1 MLRTY
6 RGIHPQIAPHCF
18 IEASAQIIGD
28 VNIGEHSSIW
38 FNSVLRGDVQR
49 IVVGHHS
56 NVQDLCMIHVTRDTH
71 ATHIGNYVS
80 LGHGVIA
87 HGCTIE
93 DRCLIGMGSVI
104 LDTANIGTES
114 IVAAGA
120 VVPIGMKVP
129 PRSLVAGVPA
139 TVKKELNEKDIEFI
153 DRFWKNY
160 IEYKEIY
167 LAETGQSAAG
177 GD

>member
-6 RGIHPQIAPHCF
+6 RGMHPQIAPNCF

-28 VNIGEHSSIW
+28 VTIGEHSSVW
-38 FNSVLRGDVQR
+38 FNSVVRGDVER
-49 IVVGHHS
+49 IVIGHHS

-71 ATHIGNYVS
+71 PTRIGNFVS

-93 DRCLIGMGSVI
+93 DRCLIGMGARVM
-104 LDTANIGTES
+104 DAVVVGAES
-114 IVAAGA
+114 IIAAGA
-120 VVPIGMKVP
+120 VVTAGTQIP
-129 PRSLVAGVPA
+129 PRSLAAGVPA
-139 TVKKELNEKDIEFI
+139 VIKKQLGDQDLAYI

-160 IEYKEIY
+160 IEYKDIY
-167 LAETGQSAAG
+167 LNDVPHRT
-177 GD
+177 

>member
-6 RGIHPQIAPHCF
+6 RGIHPQIAPNCF
-18 IEASAQIIGD
+18 IEASANIIGD
-28 VNIGEHSSIW
+28 VTIGEHSSVW
-38 FNSVLRGDVQR
+38 FNSVVRGDVQK
-49 IVVGHHS
+49 IVIGHHS
-56 NVQDLCMIHVTRDTH
+56 NIQDLCMIHVTRDLH

-93 DRCLIGMGSVI
+93 DHCLIGMGARVMDAVVVGS
-104 LDTANIGTES
+104 ES

-120 VVPIGMKVP
+120 VIMAGLKIP

-139 TVKKELNEKDIEFI
+139 VIKRQLDDKDVEFI
-153 DRFWKNY
+153 DRFWKSY
-160 IEYKEIY
+160 VELLRDY
-167 LAETGQSAAG
+167 LN
-177 GD
+177 DVPPV

>member
-1 MLRTY
+1 MIRTY
-6 RGIHPQIAPHCF
+6 RGIHPQIAPNCF

-28 VNIGEHSSIW
+28 VTIGEHSSVW
-38 FNSVLRGDVQR
+38 FNSVVRGDVQK
-49 IVVGHHS
+49 IVIGHHS
-56 NVQDLCMIHVTRDTH
+56 NIQDLCMIHVTRDLH

-93 DRCLIGMGSVI
+93 DRCLIGMGARIMDAVVVGS
-104 LDTANIGTES
+104 ES

-120 VVPIGMKVP
+120 VIMAGMKIP

-139 TVKKELNEKDIEFI
+139 VIKRQLEDKDVEFI
-153 DRFWKNY
+153 DRFWRNY
-160 IEYKEIY
+160 IEYKDIY
-167 LAETGQSAAG
+167 LNDVPGV
-177 GD
+177 

>member
-6 RGIHPQIAPHCF
+6 RGIHPQIAPYCF

-28 VNIGEHSSIW
+28 VTIGEHSSVW
-38 FNSVLRGDVQR
+38 FNSVVRGDVER
-49 IVVGHHS
+49 IVIGHHS

-71 ATHIGNYVS
+71 PTRIGNFVS

-93 DRCLIGMGSVI
+93 DRCLIGMGARVM
-104 LDTANIGTES
+104 DAVVVGAES
-114 IVAAGA
+114 IIAAGA
-120 VVPIGMKVP
+120 VVTAGTQIP
-129 PRSLVAGVPA
+129 PRSLAAGVPA
-139 TVKKELNEKDIEFI
+139 VIKKQLGDQDLAYI

-160 IEYKEIY
+160 IEYKDIY
-167 LAETGQSAAG
+167 LNDVPHRT
-177 GD
+177 

>member
-6 RGIHPQIAPHCF
+6 RGMHPQIAPNCF

-28 VNIGEHSSIW
+28 VTIGEHSSVW
-38 FNSVLRGDVQR
+38 FNSVVRGDVER
-49 IVVGHHS
+49 IVIGHHS

-71 ATHIGNYVS
+71 PTRIGNYVS

-93 DRCLIGMGSVI
+93 DRCLIGMGARVM
-104 LDTANIGTES
+104 DAVVVGAGS
-114 IVAAGA
+114 IIAAGA
-120 VVPIGMKVP
+120 VVTAGTQIP
-129 PRSLVAGVPA
+129 PRSLAAGVPA
-139 TVKKELNEKDIEFI
+139 VIKKQLGDQDLAYI

-160 IEYKEIY
+160 VEYKDIY
-167 LAETGQSAAG
+167 LNDVPRRT
-177 GD
+177 

>member
-6 RGIHPQIAPHCF
+6 RGKHPQIAPNCF
-18 IEASAQIIGD
+18 IEASAQVIGD
-28 VNIGEHSSIW
+28 VTIGEHSSVW
-38 FNSVLRGDVQR
+38 FNSVVRGDVQK
-49 IVVGHHS
+49 IVIGHHS
-56 NVQDLCMIHVTRDTH
+56 NVQDLCMIHVTRDIH
-71 ATHIGNYVS
+71 PTHIGNYVS

-93 DRCLIGMGSVI
+93 DHCLIGMGARVM
-104 LDTANIGTES
+104 DAVVVGTES

-120 VVPIGMKVP
+120 VITAGMKIP

-139 TVKKELNEKDIEFI
+139 VIKRQLDDKDVEYI

-160 IEYKEIY
+160 IEYKDIY
-167 LAETGQSAAG
+167 LN
-177 GD
+177 DVPRI

>member
-6 RGIHPQIAPHCF
+6 RGKHPQIAPGCF

-28 VNIGEHSSIW
+28 VTIGEHSSVW
-38 FNSVLRGDVQR
+38 FNSVVRGDVQK
-49 IVVGHHS
+49 IVIGHHS
-56 NVQDLCMIHVTRDTH
+56 NIQDLCMIHVTRDLY

-87 HGCTIE
+87 HGCAIE
-93 DRCLIGMGSVI
+93 DRCLIGMGARIMDEVVVGS
-104 LDTANIGTES
+104 ES

-120 VVPIGMKVP
+120 VITSGMKIP
-129 PRSLVAGVPA
+129 HRSLVAGVPA
-139 TVKKELNEKDIEFI
+139 LVKRQLDDKDVEYI

-160 IEYKEIY
+160 IEYKDIY
-167 LAETGQSAAG
+167 LNDVPAL
-177 GD
+177 

>member
-6 RGIHPQIAPHCF
+6 RGMHPQIAPNCF

-28 VNIGEHSSIW
+28 VTIGEHSSVW
-38 FNSVLRGDVQR
+38 FNSVVRGDVER
-49 IVVGHHS
+49 IIIGHHS

-71 ATHIGNYVS
+71 PTRIGNFVS

-93 DRCLIGMGSVI
+93 DRCLIGMGARVM
-104 LDTANIGTES
+104 DAVVVGAES
-114 IVAAGA
+114 IIAAGA
-120 VVPIGMKVP
+120 VVTAGTQIP
-129 PRSLVAGVPA
+129 PRSLAAGVPA
-139 TVKKELNEKDIEFI
+139 VIKKQLGDQDLAYI

-160 IEYKEIY
+160 IEYKDIY
-167 LAETGQSAAG
+167 LNDVPHRT
-177 GD
+177 

>member
-28 VNIGEHSSIW
+28 VTIGEHSSVW
-38 FNSVLRGDVQR
+38 FNSVVRGDVQK
-49 IVVGHHS
+49 IVIGHHS
-56 NVQDLCMIHVTRDTH
+56 NIQDLCMIHVTRDLH

-93 DRCLIGMGSVI
+93 DHCLIGMGARVMDAVVVGS
-104 LDTANIGTES
+104 ES

-120 VVPIGMKVP
+120 VIMAGLKIP

-139 TVKKELNEKDIEFI
+139 VIKRQLDDQDVGFI
-153 DRFWKNY
+153 DRFWRNY
-160 IEYKEIY
+160 IEYKDIY
-167 LAETGQSAAG
+167 LQ
-177 GD
+177 DVPPV

>member
-6 RGIHPQIAPHCF
+6 RGIHPQIAPNCF

-28 VNIGEHSSIW
+28 VTIGEHSSVW
-38 FNSVLRGDVQR
+38 FNSVVRGDVQQ
-49 IVVGHHS
+49 IVIGHHS
-56 NVQDLCMIHVTRDTH
+56 NIQDLCMIHVTRDLH

-93 DRCLIGMGSVI
+93 DHCLIGMGARVMDAVVVGS
-104 LDTANIGTES
+104 ES

-120 VVPIGMKVP
+120 VIMAGMKIP

-139 TVKKELNEKDIEFI
+139 VIKRQLDDQDVEYI
-153 DRFWKNY
+153 DRFWRNY
-160 IEYKEIY
+160 IEYKDIY
-167 LAETGQSAAG
+167 LK
-177 GD
+177 DVPPV

>member
-6 RGIHPQIAPHCF
+6 RGIHPQIAPFCF

-28 VNIGEHSSIW
+28 VTIGEHSSIW

-71 ATHIGNYVS
+71 ATRIGNYVS

-93 DRCLIGMGSVI
+93 DRCLIGMGSRIMDGVVI
-104 LDTANIGTES
+104 GSGS

-120 VVPIGMKVP
+120 VVMAGTQVP
-129 PRSLVAGVPA
+129 PRSLIAGVPA
-139 TVKKELNEKDIEFI
+139 VIKRQIADEELDYI
-153 DRFWKNY
+153 DRFWRNY
-160 IEYKEIY
+160 IEYKDIY
-167 LAETGQSAAG
+167 LNDVPGV
-177 GD
+177 